1 MIQELK
7 YYKPTLGQ
15 SWLLVLLVIAGSF
28 VGSAVTLLWRGAPQS
43 LTYFI
48 MMLVPLLWCVMKGRQ
63 AAEAGIR
70 PLAIHAPHYGKLP
83 AWGLFVLA
91 GIALIALSF
100 LVEPLASLIPMPDS
114 IKTVFE
120 KAFVDSPLWDMII
133 STCIL
138 APLFEELLCRGIMLR
153 GMLPRMKPGRAIF
166 WSALIFAVMHLNP
179 WQAIPAF
186 LIGLLLGWVYWRT
199 HSLWATIF
207 LHCLNNSLSTVLSR
221 VMPDVSVDAGWKDI
235 LPANIYWLCFA
246 GAAVL
251 LAAILY
257 ILHEKTLS
265 PQIPSPVDAQ
275 GLGR

>member
-15 SWLLVLLVIAGSF
+15 SWWLVLLIL
-28 VGSAVTLLWRGAPQS
+28 VGSLVGGGIALFWNSVPQS
-43 LTYFI
+43 LSYFI
-48 MMLVPLLWCVMKGRQ
+48 MMLVPLLWCVMKGRLAEQ
-63 AAEAGIR
+63 AGVR

-83 AWGLFVLA
+83 AWVFFVLA
-91 GIALIALSF
+91 GIALIAVSF
-100 LVEPLASLIPMPDS
+100 LVEPLANLIPMPDS
-114 IKTVFE
+114 IKAIFE
-120 KAFVDSPLWDMII
+120 KAFVESTLWDMVV

-138 APLFEELLCRGIMLR
+138 APLLEELLCRGIMLR
-153 GMLPRMKPGRAIF
+153 GMLPRMKPGKAIF
-166 WSALIFAVMHLNP
+166 WSALLFAVMHMNP

-186 LIGLLLGWVYWRT
+186 LIGLLMGWIYWRT

-207 LHCLNNSLSTVLSR
+207 LHCLNKSLSTVLSR
-221 VMPDVSVDAGWKDI
+221 VMPDVSIEASWKDI
-235 LPANIYWLCFA
+235 LPANIYWLCYA

-251 LAAILY
+251 LAVILY

-265 PQIPSPVDAQ
+265 PQISSPVDAE